1 MLTNR
6 YMSNSWHHIL
16 TISSAVYWVGNDR
29 RTVKTLTT
37 PHISDQSGTE
47 NACKTLLCW
56 LFIMIWLL
64 VCNICSHFKVM
75 NYCVFQHS
83 QYIFSWQFLKY
94 QYKLITCHVLQN
106 VKQSGRNLV
115 INWND
120 VANIGTMLAHYWN
133 KIASELAG
141 FGFWQLKLTA
151 QPVNCAKWFLKL
163 TARLVT
169 VLLNNW
175 CEI

>member
-1 MLTNR
+1 
-6 YMSNSWHHIL
+6 MSNSWHHIL
-16 TISSAVYWVGNDR
+16 TISPTVYWVGKNR

-64 VCNICSHFKVM
+64 VCNICSHLKVM

-94 QYKLITCHVLQN
+94 QYKLITWHVLQN
-106 VKQSGRNLV
+106 VKQSGCNLV
-115 INWND
+115 INWNG
-120 VANIGTMLAHYWN
+120 VAKIGTILAHYWPIKFQQHRSLN
-133 KIASELAG
+133 
-141 FGFWQLKLTA
+141 
-151 QPVNCAKWFLKL
+151 
-163 TARLVT
+163 
-169 VLLNNW
+169 LLN
-175 CEI
+175 ISKQHLAPM